1 MDGEVNEIWHYRLQ
15 QLHQLHT
22 MVRRRISNEF
32 QLRCARRSCD
42 NHLNNFK
49 RMIYPILELEKRATE
64 MAQGMAVT
72 RRVYPHLESQ
82 WGYSRI
88 NRDAAELH
96 SKVRAVME
104 DDVNHSRRQ
113 PASEL
118 DFLLIQNDIL
128 LRRTNMARRIR
139 KEGYY
144 TRLEEVFNL
153 RSSHQRM
160 RGTTSQGRPE

>member
-1 MDGEVNEIWHYRLQ
+1 MDGEVNEIWQYRLQ

-22 MVRRRISNEF
+22 LVRRQISNEF

-64 MAQGMAVT
+64 MAQGMATT
-72 RRVYPHLESQ
+72 RRIYPHLESR

-88 NRDAAELH
+88 HRDAAELH
-96 SKVRAVME
+96 SRVRIVME
-104 DDVNHSRRQ
+104 EEINRGRPQ

-118 DFLLIQNDIL
+118 DFLLMQNDIL

-139 KEGYY
+139 RERFYV
-144 TRLEEVFNL
+144 RLEKVFDL
-153 RSSHQRM
+153 RPFHKQT
-160 RGTTSQGRPE
+160 RGRNGETTQ

>member
-1 MDGEVNEIWHYRLQ
+1 
-15 QLHQLHT
+15 
-22 MVRRRISNEF
+22 
-32 QLRCARRSCD
+32 
-42 NHLNNFK
+42 
-49 RMIYPILELEKRATE
+49 

-153 RSSHQRM
+153 RPSHRRM
-160 RGTTSQGRPE
+160 RGTTSQERPE

>member
-1 MDGEVNEIWHYRLQ
+1 MDGEVNEIWQYRLQ

-22 MVRRRISNEF
+22 LVRRRISHEF

-49 RMIYPILELEKRATE
+49 RIIYPILALEKKATE

-72 RRVYPHLESQ
+72 RRVFPHLESR

-88 NRDAAELH
+88 NQDAAELH
-96 SKVRAVME
+96 SGVRTVME
-104 DDVNHSRRQ
+104 DDIDRSRRQ

-128 LRRTNMARRIR
+128 RRRTNMARKIR
-139 KEGYY
+139 KERYY
-144 TRLEEVFNL
+144 IRLEEVFDLQPL
-153 RSSHQRM
+153 RQRI
-160 RGTTSQGRPE
+160 RGRTSQRRPE

>member
-1 MDGEVNEIWHYRLQ
+1 MDGEVNEIWQYRLQ

-22 MVRRRISNEF
+22 LVRRRISNEF

-49 RMIYPILELEKRATE
+49 RMIYPILELEKKATE

-72 RRVYPHLESQ
+72 RRVYPHLESK

-88 NRDAAELH
+88 NQDAAELH
-96 SKVRAVME
+96 SRVRTVME
-104 DDVNHSRRQ
+104 DDIDHRRRQ

-128 LRRTNMARRIR
+128 RRRTNMVRRIT

-144 TRLEEVFNL
+144 TRLEELFNL
-153 RSSHQRM
+153 RPFHRRIQGR
-160 RGTTSQGRPE
+160 TSQERPE